1 MSEHVWGIIVAA
13 GTGSRYGSPKQY
25 EVLRGRRVLDWARQA
40 ASRSCEGVVMVVP
53 EDRIALR
60 EPGAHRVVVGGA
72 TRSASVRAGL
82 HAVPDDAEIIVV
94 HDGARPLAS
103 PEIFGRVIH
112 AVRHGA
118 DGAVPG
124 VPVNDTIR
132 SRDGGTV
139 DRSRLVAVQTPQ
151 AFRANVLRRAHEGE
165 PDASDDA
172 SLVEAVGGVIVVVDG
187 EHRNLKI
194 TTPIDLRF
202 AALLL
207 G

>member
-1 MSEHVWGIIVAA
+1 MEHVWGIIVAA

-40 ASRSCEGVVMVVP
+40 TSRSCEGVVMVVP
-53 EDRIALR
+53 EDRIGLR

-82 HAVPDDAEIIVV
+82 AAVPDDAEIVVV

-112 AVRHGA
+112 AVQHGA

-139 DRSRLVAVQTPQ
+139 DRSQLVAVQTPQ
-151 AFRANVLRRAHEGE
+151 AFRADILRRAHEGE

-172 SLVEAVGGVIVVVDG
+172 SLVEAAGGVIVVVDG
-187 EHRNLKI
+187 DHRNFKI